1 VRHNVATDDL
11 AVVGPGRDRQLRT
24 RPVDPQLEE
33 RRNGLSRRRHV
44 GAALQAGKR
53 LVEGS
58 LGVLLR
64 AEATDL
70 LLLPASLAIEA
81 EVDAVAPRAADGAG
95 RADGAPHER
104 RR

>member
-1 VRHNVATDDL
+1 
-11 AVVGPGRDRQLRT
+11 
-24 RPVDPQLEE
+24 
-33 RRNGLSRRRHV
+33 LSRRRHV

-53 LVEGS
+53 LVEGN

-81 EVDAVAPRAADGAG
+81 EVDAVAPRGAGGAGPADGALRG
-95 RADGAPHER
+95 R